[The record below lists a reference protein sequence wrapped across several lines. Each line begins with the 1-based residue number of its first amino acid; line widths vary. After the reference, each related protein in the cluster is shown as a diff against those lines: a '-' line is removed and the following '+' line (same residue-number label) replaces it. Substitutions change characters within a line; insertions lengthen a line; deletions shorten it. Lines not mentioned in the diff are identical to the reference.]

1 MRLNLAASQRCPRS
15 GGTTG
20 LRSEGRGGSPAWVSI
35 VVEAQSQAANNSA
48 RLEVRCQHGQLEK
61 ALQSRLPVTQRL
73 LKGFASLASKGG
85 LRSTSSEELNSR
97 CHQLQAE
104 VRWETERLQPRAA
117 LTCQANSL
125 RSSEKLLQSQLGS
138 LNESNADLQKDLDK
152 TRKALDR
159 QKMEHDKEKLEWA
172 DSVKPRDRDNATPGA
187 KANGSGPA
195 TPNGKIEEDVK
206 PSISGPS
213 ADVIL
218 QDTSELEKLAA
229 DRLIDLE
236 TLRQQHTSLLQELD
250 RSRVEVSSPSEETL
264 RASPWF
270 QVYLH
275 RLAFQQQRADE
286 MERRADQS
294 EAKNDEIRQT
304 NGNFREML
312 VSEARQE
319 VEALKQNMARK
330 EEEAA
335 RLRGQRDDMQA
346 QLSERKAK
354 EAEKTQFID
363 QIEGLANSRQDR
375 INHLTSEV
383 RRLKGKLGAQAGSEG
398 YLAFLKG
405 DGGID
410 GDYLRDLE
418 TKLE

>member
-1 MRLNLAASQRCPRS
+1 
-15 GGTTG
+15 
-20 LRSEGRGGSPAWVSI
+20 
-35 VVEAQSQAANNSA
+35 
-48 RLEVRCQHGQLEK
+48 
-61 ALQSRLPVTQRL
+61 
-73 LKGFASLASKGG
+73 
-85 LRSTSSEELNSR
+85 
-97 CHQLQAE
+97 
-104 VRWETERLQPRAA
+104 
-117 LTCQANSL
+117 
-125 RSSEKLLQSQLGS
+125 
-138 LNESNADLQKDLDK
+138 
-152 TRKALDR
+152 
-159 QKMEHDKEKLEWA
+159 MEHDKEKLEWA